1 MSNLTPIDPPS
12 LQPLAG
18 SFEENQ
24 LETELKKVFVTVFER
39 LVRERERAL
48 NLYGMA
54 HLGGDELVARSLYGD
69 GLAVIR
75 RDAER
80 VRFLLKSWRARNPKR
95 GMLFLRTYLQTIW
108 PNEWSI
114 DQFWHPIATAL
125 EYPAH
130 KTPNGNPETHF
141 LTSRVRVGVTVEAD
155 DGTGLV
161 AMQKA
166 LRSTL
171 AARLVLELVLNV
183 SMENVGETGLALA
196 SGAAGSAPLY
206 TEGKLIAS
214 DVVTSPLPILLGA
227 VIGMPVNFR
236 GSMRIPHTHSNG
248 VSIND
253 GAGIEQPVNL
263 IGSLT
268 QPAHVDNQ
276 LVIADGMDAKMPV
289 YIVGKLRL

>member
-1 MSNLTPIDPPS
+1 MSNLIPVTPPD
-12 LQPLAG
+12 LRPLVG
-18 SFEENQ
+18 SFEESQ
-24 LETELKKVFVTVFER
+24 IESELKKVFIAVFESM
-39 LVRERERAL
+39 VRERERTL

-54 HLGGDELVARSLYGD
+54 HLGDESLMARNLSGD

-75 RDAER
+75 RDAAR

-108 PNEWSI
+108 PNEWSV
-114 DQFWHPIATAL
+114 DQFWHPIASAL

-130 KTPNGNPETHF
+130 KTTTGDPETHF

-171 AARLVLELVLNV
+171 AARLVLELVLNIE
-183 SMENVGETGLALA
+183 MANTGNTGLALA
-196 SGAAGSAPLY
+196 DGAAGIAPLY
-206 TEGKLIAS
+206 TEGKLVAS

-227 VIGMPVNFR
+227 VIGMPVNFK
-236 GSMRIPHTHSNG
+236 GSMRLPRMPGNSIA
-248 VSIND
+248 IND
-253 GAGIEQPVNL
+253 GAGIEQPVSL
-263 IGSLT
+263 TGSLT
-268 QPAHVDNQ
+268 R
-276 LVIADGMDAKMPV
+276 ADSMGGELTVANGMDAQMPV